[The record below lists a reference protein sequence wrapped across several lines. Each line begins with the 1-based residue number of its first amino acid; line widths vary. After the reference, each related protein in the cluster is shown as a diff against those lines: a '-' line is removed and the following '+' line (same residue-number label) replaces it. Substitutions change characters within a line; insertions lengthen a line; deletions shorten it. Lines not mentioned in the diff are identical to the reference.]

1 MYAKTEIY
9 YLMKDKVIPSLL
21 NSEKKIKL
29 EDIKEVFEKSSYWK
43 KRNFNN
49 MKNKYYSPNNKNN
62 KFPLKKKQDKKS
74 PNKNINIIDILKI
87 NNNPKNSRNH
97 PDNNLFRL
105 GDSKYCYNYSSLRTS
120 VTFCN
125 PLLKSLSNHFYKLT
139 QTTSDNSSPMRT
151 ERYIMNNKSIKN
163 RINKA
168 TSVSK
173 SKNNIFLLNYNNNLL
188 KNKKPNYEYK
198 TFYYLDK
205 NKMKRLKF
213 GDLRTKK
220 EEENNHLILRG
231 LAMNK
236 KQKEIYSKCRFL
248 NLINGNDN
256 KINSNNNIEK
266 TIKTKENIN
275 TNTNTSR
282 KKNYKKIKIKPKNLN
297 LNLNINVSYSL
308 KGLLNFN
315 YPIKIQSSKY
325 NFVKQMK

>member
-43 KRNFNN
+43 KRNFKN

-97 PDNNLFRL
+97 PDNSLFRL
-105 GDSKYCYNYSSLRTS
+105 GDNKYCYNYSSLRTS

-282 KKNYKKIKIKPKNLN
+282 KKNYKKIRRSN
-297 LNLNINVSYSL
+297 
-308 KGLLNFN
+308 
-315 YPIKIQSSKY
+315 
-325 NFVKQMK
+325 